1 MDWLGS
7 KVKKLT
13 DNLTFQRDNPLCINC
28 QKPGVIR
35 MFADSSGR
43 YVVCNDQR
51 CHLAVSQMYQ
61 HDLGEFIVVLSLY
74 NCLGIY
80 L

>member
-7 KVKKLT
+7 KLKKLT
-13 DNLTFQRDNPLCINC
+13 DNLTFQLDNPLCINC
-28 QKPGVIR
+28 QKPGVM

-51 CHLAVSQMYQ
+51 CHLAVFKMYQ